1 MGYRS
6 EVYLSFSEEGAEL
19 FQKTLDG
26 FIEEHRKAAL
36 EVLGNAE
43 TDIIDGCRYYYWKCT
58 KWQREIIFPAPGD
71 PNRTMTI
78 GYLGVSTIEDALDE
92 LPDFAYTF
100 MRVGE
105 EPGDID
111 NRGLFIDPRGAHTYC
126 AQGIEFSK

>member
-6 EVYLSFSEEGAEL
+6 EVYLSFSEEGTEL
-19 FQKTLDG
+19 FQEVLDR
-26 FIEEHRKAAL
+26 FVEEHRMKAL
-36 EVLGNAE
+36 EILEVAE
-43 TDIIDGCRYYYWKCT
+43 TDIIDGCRYYYWESI
-58 KWQREIIFPAPGD
+58 KWQREIKFTAPGD
-71 PNRTMTI
+71 PNRNI
-78 GYLGVSTIEDALDE
+78 AVGYLGISAIEDALDE